1 MSVKKI
7 LSLTGGGKQ
16 LIDLN
21 GASTNFDLTFTATS
35 SENSDFHALV
45 IDQKTLDTVPHDT
58 LEFKRAN
65 GSISGN
71 IVSDKNLY
79 QNYFLCLKSDK
90 PCQVEVVI
98 NKKEI
103 QPKPAQQ
110 HPPHHPPQQPQQ
122 VNATAPRV
130 KSVTPPSSTN
140 WKLILIVI
148 VIIIGGGLCY
158 YMYIN
163 KKKEQKQHGI
173 ENTMTPSISTLITSP
188 SLVSGITNSQTPSLS
203 ERLDKLLK

>member
-71 IVSDKNLY
+71 IVSDKNVY

-90 PCQVEVVI
+90 QCQVEVVI

-103 QPKPAQQ
+103 PPKPPQ
-110 HPPHHPPQQPQQ
+110 PQQPPPPQQ

-130 KSVTPPSSTN
+130 KSVIHPSSTN

-158 YMYIN
+158 YMYVN
-163 KKKEQKQHGI
+163 KKKQQKHQSI

-188 SLVSGITNSQTPSLS
+188 SLVSGNTNSQTPSLS

>member
-7 LSLTGGGKQ
+7 LSLTGGKH

-35 SENSDFHALV
+35 PENSDFHALV
-45 IDQKTLDTVPHDT
+45 IDQKTLDTVPHDS
-58 LEFKRAN
+58 LEFKKAN

-71 IVSDKNLY
+71 IVSDKNVY

-90 PCQVEVVI
+90 PCQVEVSI

-103 QPKPAQQ
+103 QPKL
-110 HPPHHPPQQPQQ
+110 PPPPPQQ
-122 VNATAPRV
+122 VNAIAPQRV
-130 KSVTPPSSTN
+130 KHVDPPSSTN
-140 WKLILIVI
+140 WKPILIII
-148 VIIIGGGLCY
+148 VIIIGGGMCY
-158 YMYIN
+158 YMYVN
-163 KKKEQKQHGI
+163 KKKQQKHQGI
-173 ENTMTPSISTLITSP
+173 ENSMTPSLATLITSP
-188 SLVSGITNSQTPSLS
+188 SLVSGFSNSQTPSLS

>member
-7 LSLTGGGKQ
+7 LSLTGGKQ

-21 GASTNFDLTFTATS
+21 GSSTNFDLTFTATS
-35 SENSDFHALV
+35 QDNSDFHALV
-45 IDQKTLDTVPHDT
+45 IDQKTLDTVSHDS

-71 IVSDKNLY
+71 IVSDKNAY

-90 PCQVEVVI
+90 PCNVEVII

-103 QPKPAQQ
+103 HPKP
-110 HPPHHPPQQPQQ
+110 PPPPPQQ
-122 VNATAPRV
+122 VNAQTPRV
-130 KSVTPPSSTN
+130 KHVEPPSSTN
-140 WKLILIVI
+140 WKLICIVI

-158 YMYIN
+158 YMYVN
-163 KKKEQKQHGI
+163 KKKEQKYQGI

-188 SLVSGITNSQTPSLS
+188 SLVSGFTNSQTPSLS

>member
-103 QPKPAQQ
+103 EPKPPQ
-110 HPPHHPPQQPQQ
+110 HHHPPQQPQQ

-163 KKKEQKQHGI
+163 KKKEQKHHGI

-188 SLVSGITNSQTPSLS
+188 SLVSGFTNSQTPSLS

>member
-7 LSLTGGGKQ
+7 LSLTGGKQ

-35 SENSDFHALV
+35 PENAEFHALV
-45 IDQKTLDTVPHDT
+45 VDQNTLDKIPHEN
-58 LEFKRAN
+58 LEFKRAS

-71 IVSDKNLY
+71 IVSDKNIY

-90 PCQVEVVI
+90 PCDVEVII

-103 QPKPAQQ
+103 QPKQG
-110 HPPHHPPQQPQQ
+110 HPQNHPQNHPQK
-122 VNATAPRV
+122 VGATAHRFKHV
-130 KSVTPPSSTN
+130 ENPSSTN
-140 WKLILIVI
+140 WKLICIVI

-158 YMYIN
+158 YMYVN
-163 KKKEQKQHGI
+163 KKKQQKNQSI

-188 SLVSGITNSQTPSLS
+188 SLVSGFSNSQTPSLS
-203 ERLDKLLK
+203 ERLDKLLQ

>member
-21 GASTNFDLTFTATS
+21 GDSINFDLTFTARS

-45 IDQKTLDTVPHDT
+45 VDQNTLDKVPHDS

-71 IVSDKNLY
+71 IVSDKNVY

-90 PCQVEVVI
+90 PCDVEVII

-103 QPKPAQQ
+103 QPAQ
-110 HPPHHPPQQPQQ
+110 PRPRPHPQQ
-122 VNATAPRV
+122 VNATEQHV
-130 KSVTPPSSTN
+130 KNVAQPPYITN
-140 WKLILIVI
+140 WKLICIVI

-158 YMYIN
+158 YMYVN
-163 KKKEQKQHGI
+163 KKKQQKNQSIG
-173 ENTMTPSISTLITSP
+173 NTMTPSISTLITSP
-188 SLVSGITNSQTPSLS
+188 SLVSGFTNSQTPSLS
-203 ERLDKLLK
+203 ERLDKLLQ